1 MIKNPTYYLVLK
13 IGLLL
18 LFVGGLIFA
27 ASNVAMATIYNVIN
41 TNDGSIADWN
51 SIPDAHSQTDA
62 SGDIPEPA
70 LDIVK
75 GWAIRGLNQYA
86 NPAEDQL
93 LFRIQTN
100 GTLGQY
106 MAVGAALDCNNNG
119 SFTDAGDRIIVHMND
134 CPAQTPGE
142 KNAMLPG
149 DQIVSMPTAL
159 GPDIGEGIG
168 NDNEIGVL
176 VTNLPNPCGAPNGD
190 LMIKFLTAD
199 AELWCRLPFSG
210 PATEI
215 DATQPDT
222 PMSGINVPTAVD
234 MVELKIN
241 LNSNPHQP
249 TIIALIIAAVGLV
262 GLVTITVIRR
272 NYLKNN

>member
-41 TNDGSIADWN
+41 TNDLSIADWN

-62 SGDIPEPA
+62 SGEIAEPA

-100 GTLGQY
+100 AALGQY
-106 MAVGAALDCNNNG
+106 MAVGAKLDCNDNG
-119 SFTDAGDRIIVHMND
+119 VYTDSADRIVVHMND

-142 KNAMLPG
+142 KNALLPG
-149 DQIVSMPTAL
+149 DQSNFTAL

-168 NDNEIGVL
+168 IDNEFGVL
-176 VTNLPNPCGAPNGD
+176 VTDLPSQCTDGD
-190 LMIKFLTAD
+190 LMIQFVTAD
-199 AELWCRLPFSG
+199 ATLWCRLPYSG

-262 GLVTITVIRR
+262 GLVTITVLRR